1 MVDVDSSSVNRKPL
15 YYLENT
21 IFGKILE
28 ASGLTT
34 SSPDVVCV
42 NNMDK
47 IGSIGVRLMRVDDN
61 ILEVVRGGLGAGE
74 H

>member
-1 MVDVDSSSVNRKPL
+1 M
-15 YYLENT
+15 
-21 IFGKILE
+21 G
-28 ASGLTT
+28 
-34 SSPDVVCV
+34 SPDVVCV